1 MIIRVFTLWKDE
13 KKTHE
18 YIFIIYL
25 FEIFELSNQIYIKSL
40 ENSELKLNVSKSSN
54 LEDEKEIHTTKEEE
68 TDQIESKI

>member
-1 MIIRVFTLWKDE
+1 M

-18 YIFIIYL
+18 YMFIIYL
-25 FEIFELSNQIYIKSL
+25 FEIFKLSDQIYIKSL

>member
-1 MIIRVFTLWKDE
+1 MSLPYEKM

-25 FEIFELSNQIYIKSL
+25 FEIFKLSDQIYIKSL